1 MGYEIPQAASRVVGC
16 AGVNCHG
23 GLTTVSRFR
32 KFSLRGLMI
41 VFTFAAVALGIFGYQ
56 LDAARQQAAAL
67 LQIEALGGK
76 PLRVRVDGN
85 SNQVISGQSGTNKR
99 PAWQN
104 KLLGDEY
111 FVYVPLINLRD
122 ATADAI
128 KSMVPYINQIRLREG
143 LNEAGKSNIALDVG
157 GNPNVDQ
164 GLIRY
169 LQQQLP
175 QCVILSPDPVAIGA
189 YQ

>member
-1 MGYEIPQAASRVVGC
+1 
-16 AGVNCHG
+16 
-23 GLTTVSRFR
+23 
-32 KFSLRGLMI
+32 MI
-41 VFTFAAVALGIFGYQ
+41 VFTCAAIALGILGYKIN
-56 LDAARQQAAAL
+56 AAKQQAAAV

-76 PLRVRVDGN
+76 PVRVRIEGN
-85 SNQVISGQSGTNKR
+85 SNQVISGKSGVNRR

-111 FVYVPLINLRD
+111 FVYVPAIGLRT

-128 KSMVPYINQIRLREG
+128 KSMVPYIRQIRLLEG
-143 LNEAGKSNIALDVG
+143 INEAGKSNIALDVG

-164 GLIRY
+164 DLIRY

-175 QCVILSPDPVAIGA
+175 QCLILSPDPAAKGG

>member
-1 MGYEIPQAASRVVGC
+1 
-16 AGVNCHG
+16 
-23 GLTTVSRFR
+23 
-32 KFSLRGLMI
+32 MI
-41 VFTFAAVALGIFGYQ
+41 VFTCAAIALGILGYHIN
-56 LDAARQQAAAL
+56 AAKRQAAAL

-111 FVYVPLINLRD
+111 FVYVPLIGLQS
-122 ATADAI
+122 ATAADI
-128 KSMVPYINQIRLREG
+128 KSMIPCIKQIRLREG

-164 GLIRY
+164 DLVRY

-175 QCVILSPDPVAIGA
+175 QCLIVSPDPAAKGP
-189 YQ
+189 YE

>member
-1 MGYEIPQAASRVVGC
+1 M
-16 AGVNCHG
+16 
-23 GLTTVSRFR
+23 VSRFR
-32 KFSLRGLMI
+32 KFSLRGLM
-41 VFTFAAVALGIFGYQ
+41 VVVTCAAVALGILGYKIN
-56 LDAARQQAAAL
+56 AAKRQAAAL

-111 FVYVPLINLRD
+111 FVYVPLITLRN

-128 KSMVPYINQIRLREG
+128 KSMVPYINQIRLRER
-143 LNEAGKSNIALDVG
+143 LNEAGKLNIALDVG
-157 GNPNVDQ
+157 GNPNVDED
-164 GLIRY
+164 LIRY

-175 QCVILSPDPVAIGA
+175 QCVIQSPDPAAKGP

>member
-1 MGYEIPQAASRVVGC
+1 MPQAANRVVGC
-16 AGVNCHG
+16 VGVVGDG
-23 GLTTVSRFR
+23 GLITVSRFR

-41 VFTFAAVALGIFGYQ
+41 VFTCAAIALGILGYQ
-56 LDAARQQAAAL
+56 INAAKRQAAAL

-85 SNQVISGQSGTNKR
+85 SNQVISSQSGINKR

-104 KLLGDEY
+104 KLLDDEY
-111 FVYVPLINLRD
+111 FVYVPLITLRNT
-122 ATADAI
+122 TADAI

-164 GLIRY
+164 DLIRY
-169 LQQQLP
+169 LHQQLP
-175 QCVILSPDPVAIGA
+175 QCLILSPDPTEKAP